1 MLQASK
7 LVSAQRVAGKGAP
20 CSEVQPSRSVLKARD
35 LGAVYHRRA
44 PCLPP
49 AIAFSRLFFLSPYKN
64 HMPDS
69 RGPFP
74 QAASLELMNSVKLLK
89 RIVAG

>member
-1 MLQASK
+1 MK
-7 LVSAQRVAGKGAP
+7 
-20 CSEVQPSRSVLKARD
+20 D
-35 LGAVYHRRA
+35 LNLSGVYHRKA
-44 PCLPP
+44 QCLLL
-49 AIAFSRLFFLSPYKN
+49 AIAFSRLFFLSPHKN

-69 RGPFP
+69 GGPFP